1 MHRLCYSREMRVDRL
16 YAHGVCLPQTLVQRD
31 VSTPR
36 LMYLDP
42 AKTHLAYPIRQDQLE
57 VLCGEGA

>member
-1 MHRLCYSREMRVDRL
+1 VDRL